1 MPRLE
6 PVDRPPTLFARAAQ
20 WVMRRRLGRVITPA
34 RVVYD
39 RVPALYR
46 VAVALIRAE
55 QKGLTLPAET
65 ALLLKTH
72 AALLNSCGF
81 CVDIARAQAVQE
93 RLSLEKFEALADFET
108 SPLFPERERAALA
121 YVAEVTRRIE
131 VDDRTFERLRKS
143 WSEREVVE
151 ITWLAALEAYY
162 NRIARPLRIES
173 DGLCSLALARRGK
186 AA

>member
-1 MPRLE
+1 M
-6 PVDRPPTLFARAAQ
+6 
-20 WVMRRRLGRVITPA
+20 
-34 RVVYD
+34 
-39 RVPALYR
+39 
-46 VAVALIRAE
+46 
-55 QKGLTLPAET
+55 
-65 ALLLKTH
+65 
-72 AALLNSCGF
+72 
-81 CVDIARAQAVQE
+81 QE

-108 SPLFPERERAALA
+108 SPLFSERERAALA